1 MIHFHF
7 SYVQIIAATPKSTH
21 GTHDGIDTHESLDD
35 DLCWLHLVSFCN
47 GSIIHLHLYIYMGL
61 LAVSD
66 AYRIRNAK

>member
-35 DLCWLHLVSFCN
+35 DFCWLHLVSFVMV
-47 GSIIHLHLYIYMGL
+47 L
-61 LAVSD
+61 
-66 AYRIRNAK
+66 